1 MTTIG
6 EPVRLCPEYWV
17 GAMTINDDSG
27 EGSPPTAEQAAERQQ
42 TQDRMIARHKLI
54 EAMIR
59 NNELQLR
66 NESARGGAEIE
77 VHCAMRDNALPG
89 AGAEALLELE
99 RATARFQALQVERD
113 RLVAEREWLNV
124 TLLEFDSGSSNDDD
138 NRSGHA

>member
-1 MTTIG
+1 MMTNC
-6 EPVRLCPEYWV
+6 EAVRLSPDDWV
-17 GAMTINDDSG
+17 GVMTSMDRGDQ
-27 EGSPPTAEQAAERQQ
+27 PPLTAEESAELERGRE
-42 TQDRMIARHKLI
+42 RMLARHKLI

-77 VHCAMRDNALPG
+77 MHCALRDSALPG
-89 AGAEALLELE
+89 TGAAALLELAQ
-99 RATARFQALQVERD
+99 ATARFEALKVEHE

-124 TLLEFDSGSSNDDD
+124 ALLEFESGPSTYDH

>member
-1 MTTIG
+1 
-6 EPVRLCPEYWV
+6 
-17 GAMTINDDSG
+17 
-27 EGSPPTAEQAAERQQ
+27 
-42 TQDRMIARHKLI
+42 MIARHKLI

-59 NNELQLR
+59 NNEAQLK

-77 VHCAMRDNALPG
+77 MHCAMRDHALPG

-99 RATARFQALQVERD
+99 RATARFQALQVEYA

-124 TLLEFDSGSSNDDD
+124 ALLEFESGPSTDDY